1 MKDVAL
7 YDEDDGANV
16 LNLVANDSDPEQDPL
31 SIDSVDTAGT
41 SGKVTLNNGTVSYD
55 PNGQFESLS
64 AGDSAVDSFAYVVVD
79 GNGGRS
85 STRVEITIN
94 GANDAPRL
102 K

>member
-1 MKDVAL
+1 MHDHQKRR
-7 YDEDDGANV
+7 V
-16 LNLVANDSDPEQDPL
+16 LTFLDPEQDPL
-31 SIDSVDTAGT
+31 TIDSIDTTGT

-55 PNGQFESLS
+55 PNGQFESLG
-64 AGDSAVDSFAYVVVD
+64 AGDSRTDSFAYTVID

-85 STRVEITIN
+85 SSRVEITIN